1 MLRVGAIAAERGVQ
15 VDTVTAVDGVV
26 VVVVRPTR
34 AAVPCPACGQ
44 LARRVHSHYRRVITD
59 LPWQGVAVRLVLHAR
74 RFRCDEPTC
83 ARCIFAER
91 FPGLVAAGARRST
104 RLSTLYLALGL
115 ALGGE
120 AGARLATNL
129 GLAVS
134 PDTLLRLT
142 TAAPLAAP
150 PTPRVLGVDDWSWRK
165 GRRWGTI
172 LVDLERHRTIDI
184 LPDRQAGTFARWL
197 RAHPG
202 VAVISRD
209 RGGAYADGGRQGAPD
224 AVQVADQFHLL
235 KNAGE
240 ALERLVQRH
249 HTALREAATAVDREA
264 AAAADANDAPPLTAE
279 PPIPA
284 PAPAMPPS
292 TAAPRPASQ
301 AQQLQQATRARRLA
315 RYEEVAGLSR
325 QGLGPAAIARQVG
338 LTRQTVAR
346 WLRAGSFAERAPARP
361 RRQRITAYEPY
372 LRERWQAGCQNARQ
386 LWRELRGQG
395 FTGGHEAVRRLV
407 LRWRTEPGRPG
418 LPRRQPR
425 IAPVAVPPPAP
436 PKTRPWSPRQT
447 RWLLVKP
454 TAVLRPEQRA
464 YLHHVGERAPAV
476 LTGQSLAVEFRR
488 LVCERDHAALAPWL
502 ALAATSDLA
511 DFVEFAKGIARDRA
525 AVEAALT
532 TPWSNGQTEAR
543 VLQLKTVRR
552 QMRGRGGFALV
563 RRRVVTAA

>member
-1 MLRVGAIAAERGVQ
+1 M
-15 VDTVTAVDGVV
+15 
-26 VVVVRPTR
+26 
-34 AAVPCPACGQ
+34 
-44 LARRVHSHYRRVITD
+44 ITD
-59 LPWQGVAVRLVLHAR
+59 LPWQGVAVRLALHAR

-91 FPGLVAAGARRST
+91 FPGLVAVGARRCT

-120 AGARLATNL
+120 AGARLATDL

-150 PTPRVLGVDDWSWRK
+150 PTPRVLGVDDWSWRT

-172 LVDLERHRTIDI
+172 LVDLERRRTIDI
-184 LPDRQAGTFARWL
+184 LPDRQADTFARWL
-197 RAHPG
+197 REHPG

-209 RGGAYADGGRQGAPD
+209 RGGADADGGRQGAPD
-224 AVQVADQFHLL
+224 AVQVADRCHLL

-249 HTALREAATAVDREA
+249 HAALREAATAVDREA
-264 AAAADANDAPPLTAE
+264 AAADAPLLTAE
-279 PPIPA
+279 PPVPA
-284 PAPAMPPS
+284 PAPAMPPG

-315 RYEEVAGLSR
+315 RYEEVAGLSQ

-338 LTRQTVAR
+338 LTRQTMAR
-346 WLRAGSFAERAPARP
+346 WLRAGSFPERAPTRP
-361 RRQRITAYEPY
+361 RRQRITAYAPY
-372 LRERWQAGCQNARQ
+372 LRERWQAGDQNARQ
-386 LWRELRGQG
+386 RWRELRDQG
-395 FTGGHEAVRRLV
+395 CTGGHETVRRFV
-407 LRWRTEPGRPG
+407 LRWRTAPGRPG

-425 IAPVAVPPPAP
+425 AAPVAVPPPAP
-436 PKTRPWSPRQT
+436 PKTRSWSPRQT

-454 TAVLRPEQRA
+454 AAALRREQRA
-464 YLHHVGERAPAV
+464 YLHHMGERAPAV
-476 LTGQSLAVEFRR
+476 LTGQRLAVEFRR
-488 LVCERDHAALAPWL
+488 LVCERDHAAVA
-502 ALAATSDLA
+502 
-511 DFVEFAKGIARDRA
+511 
-525 AVEAALT
+525 AALT
-532 TPWSNGQTEAR
+532 LEWSNGQTEAR
-543 VLQLKTVRR
+543 VLQLKAVRR

>member
-1 MLRVGAIAAERGVQ
+1 MA
-15 VDTVTAVDGVV
+15 
-26 VVVVRPTR
+26 
-34 AAVPCPACGQ
+34 
-44 LARRVHSHYRRVITD
+44 TD
-59 LPWQGVAVRLVLHAR
+59 
-74 RFRCDEPTC
+74 
-83 ARCIFAER
+83 
-91 FPGLVAAGARRST
+91 
-104 RLSTLYLALGL
+104 
-115 ALGGE
+115 
-120 AGARLATNL
+120 L

-150 PTPRVLGVDDWSWRK
+150 TTPRVLGVDDWSWRK
-165 GRRWGTI
+165 GRRWGSI

-197 RAHPG
+197 REHPG

-209 RGGAYADGGRQGAPD
+209 RGGAYAEGGRQGAPD
-224 AVQVADQFHLL
+224 AVQVADRFHLL

-249 HTALREAATAVDREA
+249 HAALRAATTAVDREA
-264 AAAADANDAPPLTAE
+264 TAAADAKDAPPRTAE
-279 PPIPA
+279 PPVPA

-315 RYEEVAGLSR
+315 RYEEVAGLAG

-361 RRQRITAYEPY
+361 RRQRIATYEPY
-372 LRERWQAGCQNARQ
+372 LRERWQAGCQNTRQ
-386 LWRELRGQG
+386 LWRKLRAQG
-395 FTGGHEAVRRLV
+395 FTGGHETVRRFV

-418 LPRRQPR
+418 LPRRRPLV
-425 IAPVAVPPPAP
+425 APPAAMPPAP
-436 PKTRPWSPRQT
+436 PQTRPWSPRQA

-454 TAVLRPEQRA
+454 AETLRPGQRV
-464 YLHHVGERAPAV
+464 YLGYLREHAPEILA
-476 LTGQSLAVEFRR
+476 GQRLAVEFLR
-488 LVCERDHAALAPWL
+488 LVRERDAAALALWL
-502 ALAATSDLA
+502 ATAAASGLAE
-511 DFVEFAKGIARDRA
+511 FVEFAKGIVRDRA

>member
-1 MLRVGAIAAERGVQ
+1 MR
-15 VDTVTAVDGVV
+15 
-26 VVVVRPTR
+26 
-34 AAVPCPACGQ
+34 
-44 LARRVHSHYRRVITD
+44 LA
-59 LPWQGVAVRLVLHAR
+59 LHAR

-104 RLSTLYLALGL
+104 RLRTLYLALGL

-120 AGARLATNL
+120 AGARLATDL

-150 PTPRVLGVDDWSWRK
+150 PPPRVLGVDDWSWRK

-202 VAVISRD
+202 VAVSSRD
-209 RGGAYADGGRQGAPD
+209 RGGAYAEGGRQGAPD
-224 AVQVADQFHLL
+224 AVQVADRFHLL

-249 HTALREAATAVDREA
+249 HAALRAAATAVDREA
-264 AAAADANDAPPLTAE
+264 TAAADAQDAPPRTAE
-279 PPIPA
+279 PPVPA

-292 TAAPRPASQ
+292 MAAPRPASQ

-315 RYEEVAGLSR
+315 RDEEVAGLAGQS
-325 QGLGPAAIARQVG
+325 LGPAAIARQVG

-361 RRQRITAYEPY
+361 RRQRIATYAPY
-372 LRERWQAGCQNARQ
+372 LCERWQAGCQHTRQ
-386 LWRELRGQG
+386 RWRELRAQG
-395 FTGGHEAVRRLV
+395 CTGGHETVRRFV

-418 LPRRQPR
+418 LPRRRPLG
-425 IAPVAVPPPAP
+425 APPAAMPPAP
-436 PKTRPWSPRQT
+436 PQTRPWSPRQA

-454 TAVLRPEQRA
+454 AETLRPEQRV
-464 YLHHVGERAPAV
+464 YLGYLGAHAPAI
-476 LTGQSLAVEFRR
+476 LAGQRLAVEFLR
-488 LVCERDHAALAPWL
+488 LVRERDAAALALWL
-502 ALAATSDLA
+502 ATAEASGLA
-511 DFVEFAKGIARDRA
+511 DFVAFAKGLVRDRA
-525 AVEAALT
+525 AVAAALT
-532 TPWSNGQTEAR
+532 TPWSNGQTEVR
-543 VLQLKTVRR
+543 VLQLQTVRR